1 MLLMVMYSVY
11 TIQPAVV
18 VTELRRGRTE
28 LNLDDSSVIILL
40 DHPVP
45 LV

>member
-18 VTELRRGRTE
+18 VTEL
-28 LNLDDSSVIILL
+28 NLDGSSVIILL
-40 DHPVP
+40 DHAVP